1 MAFYV
6 LDENNNKVEA
16 FDKQGVLN
24 VLNQAIKDGTLAN
37 IVSDSAFVSKL
48 KCCVSGVAN
57 HVAFVSQTKY
67 NELKE
72 GGMLIAN
79 CYYFITDDTTAE
91 DLEEQLNLANEAITS
106 LGVRM
111 ASVESKFNGAKA
123 KIADYASLANRAT
136 IANTTDFTNVE
147 PYQMNTNI
155 EDCMYDTA
163 NSECPNFS
171 APQQM
176 WLELESGTIVNFGIV
191 NIPSVVGIETK
202 EILIAQPYVY
212 IINATNELAQY
223 QTKNVLLKIS
233 VEGYMTTGGV
243 SILCKRIK
251 ISVYDDF
258 ENNKLEHI
266 SQYLANGT
274 LYFKPIR

>member
-57 HVAFVSQTKY
+57 HVAFVSQAKY
-67 NELKE
+67 NELKA

-91 DLEEQLNLANEAITS
+91 DLEEQLNLANESIAS
-106 LGVRM
+106 LGSRLTI
-111 ASVESKFNGAKA
+111 VESKFNGASAKFAEQATTAGVATKA
-123 KIADYASLANRAT
+123 NS
-136 IANTTDFTNVE
+136 TDFTNVE

-233 VEGYMTTGGV
+233 VEGYMRTAGV
-243 SILCKRIK
+243 SILYKRIK

-258 ENNKLEHI
+258 ENTRLDYI
-266 SQYLANGT
+266 SQKLANGT